1 MVLRIIPDGISF
13 NFVRW
18 GGVAL
23 AASVFLVVLSVALVC
38 LKGVVL
44 GTDFT
49 GGVVLQ
55 FQVDGS
61 AADAEGVS
69 SALIS
74 AGLKGISVQSF
85 DEKEGREFM
94 VVFRDK
100 VLSGT
105 NDSVNVVKDAL
116 QSLGEITYKKVDFV
130 GAQIGFV
137 QVREGIFAVVCALV
151 CMFLYLWFRFRW
163 QFALGGVLALV
174 HDIVITMGMVSVT
187 GIEFGLP
194 ALAAVLMIIG
204 YSVNDSVVI
213 YDRVRE
219 LLNNA
224 KSGDVVE
231 VINTSINS
239 TLSRTLLTSS
249 TTVLATVPLILLC
262 DGAVRDIGIIAAFGV
277 IVGTYSSIFVS
288 TIPFV
293 GSLRND
299 MLQTKESSL

>member
-23 AASVFLVVLSVALVC
+23 AASVLLVAISVALVC
-38 LKGVVL
+38 FKGVVL

-55 FQVDGS
+55 FQVDNS
-61 AADAEGVS
+61 AVNAEGVTNALTS
-69 SALIS
+69 S
-74 AGLKGISVQSF
+74 GLKGISVQSF
-85 DEKEGREFM
+85 DEREGREFM

-100 VLSGT
+100 AVSGASGAV
-105 NDSVNVVKDAL
+105 DVVKEAL
-116 QSLGEITYKKVDFV
+116 TGLGEITYKKVDFV
-130 GAQIGFV
+130 GAQIGFS
-137 QVREGIFAVVCALV
+137 QVKEGIFAVVCALV
-151 CMFLYLWFRFRW
+151 CMFFYLWVRFRW

-174 HDIVITMGMVSVT
+174 HDIIITIGMVSAT
-187 GIEFGLP
+187 NIEFGLP
-194 ALAAVLMIIG
+194 GLAAVLMIIG

-219 LLNNA
+219 LLNST
-224 KSGDVVE
+224 KYHDVVS
-231 VINTSINS
+231 VINASINS

-249 TTVLATVPLILLC
+249 TTVLATVPLIVLC
-262 DGAVRDIGIIAAFGV
+262 EGAVRDIGIIAAFGV
-277 IVGTYSSIFVS
+277 VVGTYSSIFVS

-293 GSLRND
+293 GSIRNTA
-299 MLQTKESSL
+299 QSK